1 VFIVSDALGQSPP
14 WLAGNGNGYSTQ
26 DEIMT
31 AEQLQKLPSDLVAI
45 GSHTMTHPCLP
56 VLSEDDAKRELAGS
70 RKNLEEILRREV
82 RLFSFPHGAFN
93 GQLINWCREAG
104 YERVFTISPTMAF
117 SDPREYVT
125 GRVLADA
132 TDWNLEFCL
141 KVLGAYRWLPH
152 AFRWKG
158 RILNSLKRVPQNPQT

>member
-1 VFIVSDALGQSPP
+1 
-14 WLAGNGNGYSTQ
+14 
-26 DEIMT
+26 MT

-70 RKNLEEILRREV
+70 RKNLEKILRREV

-152 AFRWKG
+152 AFRWKH
-158 RILNSLKRVPQNPQT
+158 RILRGLKRVPQEPQT